1 MAYRITSYTRK
12 RAQQLGVQVRP
23 STIPSKKIDVFK
35 KGKKVASVGA
45 AGMNDYP
52 TFRRTRG
59 EAYASRRRRYY
70 KQRHEKDR
78 HRVGSAGYYADKLLW

>member
-1 MAYRITSYTRK
+1 MYKITPYSYK
-12 RAQQLGVQVRP
+12 RARQIGVQIRP
-23 STIPSKKIDVFK
+23 SKNRTKKIDVFK
-35 KGKKVASVGA
+35 KGRHVASIGA

-59 EAYASRRRRYY
+59 SQYAEHRRRLY

-78 HRVGSAGYYADKLLW
+78 HTPGTAGYYADKILW